1 MLLTVLPLELQL
13 LPPCISGVRGSAVC
27 VWGGLSWKEERD
39 IFLEE

>member
-27 VWGGLSWKEERD
+27 VGGLSWKEERD
-39 IFLEE
+39 FFLEE